1 MSDITK
7 KFLDILFEPEAEEI
21 EAEAPLKDVKEN
33 NKDIKNISKQQTKS
47 PNVKD
52 VLYGKQNK
60 PSSFIDYFEVP
71 KTEKKVVEETS
82 ETYEMREKI
91 SPIFG
96 PITQKEKKKKQVP
109 EKDIQKAVTVSTNE
123 YTGIVI
129 SPIFGY
135 DVAKA
140 NDARK
145 TLNDKSSTI
154 EEENIVTDP
163 SEDLFS
169 DKEPA
174 FEIPEDMKETIHEA
188 IQEAVVELN
197 AVPYKKE
204 TPVYKKEN
212 VIKSSKEESKYN
224 EDIKTIAIENS
235 QTDDYQIE
243 DPIDNTIYIDPISDE
258 IFEAYEEPISN
269 DSNISSDGNIET
281 VEDNANEEIEN
292 VENIESF
299 NSNIEE
305 ENESNIEDA
314 VESIQK
320 ATRSIYDTTPIQLF
334 DFNDIEDKNDSDK
347 DLFDELIGDDD

>member
-7 KFLDILFEPEAEEI
+7 KFLDILFEPEAEEV
-21 EAEAPLKDVKEN
+21 EAEAPLKDIKEN

-71 KTEKKVVEETS
+71 KIEKKVVEETS

-109 EKDIQKAVTVSTNE
+109 EKDIQKAVTVSTSE

-135 DVAKA
+135 DVVKA

-204 TPVYKKEN
+204 TLVYKKE
-212 VIKSSKEESKYN
+212 KEFESLK
-224 EDIKTIAIENS
+224 EKPIQS
-235 QTDDYQIE
+235 IE
-243 DPIDNTIYIDPISDE
+243 DKTTTAENIQTNNNEIEEPTNNIIYIDPISDE
-258 IFEAYEEPISN
+258 IFEPYEIPVSNNSYISN
-269 DSNISSDGNIET
+269 DENNET
-281 VEDNANEEIEN
+281 VEENVNEEA
-292 VENIESF
+292 ENIELES
-299 NSNIEE
+299 NSTE

-314 VESIQK
+314 VENIQK

-334 DFNDIEDKNDSDK
+334 DFNEIEDKNDSDK

>member
-7 KFLDILFEPEAEEI
+7 KFLDILFEPEAEEV
-21 EAEAPLKDVKEN
+21 EAEAPLKDIKEN

-109 EKDIQKAVTVSTNE
+109 EKDIQKAVTVSTSE

-204 TPVYKKEN
+204 IPVYKKE
-212 VIKSSKEESKYN
+212 KEFESLKEKPIQSI
-224 EDIKTIAIENS
+224 EDKTTIAENIQTNNNEIEEPTNN
-235 QTDDYQIE
+235 I
-243 DPIDNTIYIDPISDE
+243 IYIDPISDE
-258 IFEAYEEPISN
+258 IFEPYEIPASNNSYISN
-269 DSNISSDGNIET
+269 DENNET
-281 VEDNANEEIEN
+281 VEENVNEEA
-292 VENIESF
+292 ENIELES
-299 NSNIEE
+299 NSIE

-314 VESIQK
+314 VENIQK

-334 DFNDIEDKNDSDK
+334 DFNEIEDKNDSDK